1 LVITEGGFA
10 KRSAIDTYPTRGR
23 GGLGVKVANL
33 VDERGDLV
41 AGLEVTE
48 EDEVLVI
55 MESGNIVRSAVSE
68 VPRTGRNTQGV
79 TFARPSKDD
88 RIIAITKNLESQLD
102 DDSEAVDS
110 GDEATATAEAQNATE
125 VAEGVEPDSAA
136 RNEEGDE

>member
-1 LVITEGGFA
+1 M
-10 KRSAIDTYPTRGR
+10 
-23 GGLGVKVANL
+23 
-33 VDERGDLV
+33 DERGDLV

-110 GDEATATAEAQNATE
+110 GDEATATTEAQNATE

-136 RNEEGDE
+136 RNEER